1 MAPLI
6 SKWHRELELFSAVK
20 PLIIL
25 EGNVLDQYRYPVAG
39 SIAEDALVPLPEY
52 LQGFLADNGY
62 EQVVFYSNLV
72 GFMNPYQPAQLTAFA
87 QHNGC
92 RVASGAIPAEF
103 KGNTQETAPN
113 IIRRAMA
120 QGAKAT
126 AIVMELASHYIV
138 TPERMD
144 QHDVN
149 SFNLLMQAA
158 MTAATV
164 RTPMGRRQNLLI
176 LLVSKLNDLPAWFYL
191 NNPLCKTILLEAPD
205 REERKRLISGSA
217 WPTFFDSTVYRTD
230 MPYYE
235 QHPEELAQLREKF
248 VGLTEGLTFTEL
260 DAMRRLSKQEC
271 TPIRDLCSI
280 VDLYKYGIKE
290 NPWATLSMDSLRTA
304 KQDFQKRIKGQDPAL
319 ERTLDVV
326 KRAVTGMNGLSSSST
341 AKPKGVLFYAG
352 PTGTGKTETAKA
364 LAEKLFGD
372 ESACIRFDM
381 SEYGQ
386 SHSDQ
391 KLLGAPPGYVGYEA
405 GGQLTN
411 AIKKNPF
418 AVVLFDEIEKAHPS
432 ILDKF
437 LQILEDGRL
446 TDGQGHTV
454 YFSETIIIFTSN
466 LGMYV
471 KDELGRRHQNVTMD
485 MDYAE
490 VEKRL
495 RQAIED
501 HFKLELGRPEILN
514 RIGENIVIFDFIRQ
528 EAGQAILRSQVN
540 KIIRRMEEQKR
551 IRITITDEAY
561 QQLADAA
568 LSDLSNGGRGV
579 GNQVEALLI
588 NPLSRWLFDNGV
600 TGTAQVTITTFDVS
614 ARPPRLECTLP
625 DAKEDASHE

>member
-20 PLIIL
+20 PLLIL
-25 EGNVLDQYRYPVAG
+25 EGNVADMCRYPVEG
-39 SIAEDALVPLPEY
+39 SIPEDKLVPLTEY
-52 LQGFLADNGY
+52 LNGYLTDNGY
-62 EQVVFYSNLV
+62 GQVVFYSNLV
-72 GFMNPYQPAQLTAFA
+72 GFMNPYAPEMLSAFA
-87 QHNGC
+87 RNNSC
-92 RVASGAIPAEF
+92 EVKSGAIPAEF
-103 KGNTQETAPN
+103 KGNGANTAPN
-113 IIRRAMA
+113 IIRRAMSSTSA
-120 QGAKAT
+120 AT
-126 AIVMELASHYIV
+126 AVVMELASHYII

-149 SFNLLMQAA
+149 SFNLLMQSA
-158 MTAATV
+158 MSAATV
-164 RTPMGRRQNLLI
+164 RTPMGKRQNLLI
-176 LLVSKLNDLPAWFYL
+176 LLVQKLNDLPAWFYL
-191 NNPLCKTILLEAPD
+191 NNPLCKTIRIEAPD
-205 REERKRLISGSA
+205 REERKRLISGKA

-230 MPYYE
+230 MPFYE
-235 QHPEELAQLREKF
+235 EHPDELTRLREKF

-260 DAMRRLSKQEC
+260 DAMRRLSKREQ
-271 TPIRDLCSI
+271 TPIRDLCAI
-280 VDLYKYGIKE
+280 VDLYKYGVKE
-290 NPWATLSMDSLRTA
+290 NPWANLSMDSLRTA
-304 KQDFQKRIKGQDPAL
+304 KQDFEKRIKGQDAAL

-352 PTGTGKTETAKA
+352 PTGVGKTETAKA

-386 SHSDQ
+386 PHSDQ
-391 KLLGAPPGYVGYEA
+391 KLMGAPPGYVGYEA

-418 AVVLFDEIEKAHPS
+418 AIVLFDEIEKAHSS

-446 TDGQGHTV
+446 TDGQGNTV

-471 KDELGRRHQNVTMD
+471 KDELGRRYQNVTMD
-485 MDYAE
+485 MDYPE
-490 VEKRL
+490 VQQRL
-495 RQAIED
+495 RQAVED

-514 RIGENIVIFDFIRQ
+514 RIGENIVVFDFIRE
-528 EAGQAILRSQVN
+528 EAGKAILKSQVD
-540 KIIRRMEEQKR
+540 KIIRRLEEKKN
-551 IRITITDEAY
+551 IRVTVTDEAY
-561 QQLADAA
+561 AELSAAA
-568 LSDLSNGGRGV
+568 LADLSNGGRGV

-588 NPLSRWLFDNGV
+588 NPLSRWLFDNAV
-600 TGTAQVTITTFDVS
+600 IENADVTIEHFDV
-614 ARPPRLECTLP
+614 AAVPPCVQCHTE
-625 DAKEDASHE
+625 KEDKRND

>member
-25 EGNVLDQYRYPVAG
+25 EGSVADLCRYPVEG
-39 SIAEDALVPLPEY
+39 SIPEDKLVPLSEY
-52 LQGFLADNGY
+52 LNAYLTDNGY
-62 EQVVFYSNLV
+62 GQVVFYSNLV
-72 GFMNPYQPAQLTAFA
+72 GFMNPYAQKMLDSFA
-87 QHNGC
+87 RTNGC
-92 RVASGAIPAEF
+92 EVKSGAIPAEF
-103 KGNTQETAPN
+103 KGNTQATAPN
-113 IIRRAMA
+113 IIRRAMSQTSA
-120 QGAKAT
+120 AT
-126 AIVMELASHYIV
+126 AVVMELASHYII

-149 SFNLLMQAA
+149 SFNLLMQSA
-158 MTAATV
+158 MSAATV
-164 RTPMGRRQNLLI
+164 RTPMGKRQNLLI
-176 LLVSKLNDLPAWFYL
+176 LLVEKLNDLPAWFYL
-191 NNPLCKTILLEAPD
+191 NNPLCKTIRIEAPD
-205 REERKRLISGSA
+205 REERKRLISGKA

-230 MPYYE
+230 MPFYE
-235 QHPEELAQLREKF
+235 AHPEELTRLREKF
-248 VGLTEGLTFTEL
+248 VGLTDGLTFTEL
-260 DAMRRLSKQEC
+260 DAMRRLSKREQ
-271 TPIRDLCSI
+271 THIRDLCSI

-290 NPWATLSMDSLRTA
+290 NPWQNLSMDSLRTA
-304 KQDFQKRIKGQDPAL
+304 KQDFEKRIKGQDSAL

-352 PTGTGKTETAKA
+352 PTGVGKTETAKA

-386 SHSDQ
+386 PHSDQ
-391 KLLGAPPGYVGYEA
+391 KLMGAPPGYVGYEA

-418 AVVLFDEIEKAHPS
+418 AIVLFDEIEKAHSS

-446 TDGQGHTV
+446 TDGQGNTV

-471 KDELGRRHQNVTMD
+471 KDELGRRYQNVTMD
-485 MDYAE
+485 MDYPE
-490 VEKRL
+490 VQRRL
-495 RQAIED
+495 RQAVED

-514 RIGENIVIFDFIRQ
+514 RIGENIVVFDFIRE
-528 EAGQAILRSQVN
+528 EAGKAILKAQVD
-540 KIIRRMEEQKR
+540 KIIRRLEEQKN
-551 IRITITDEAY
+551 IRVTVTDEAY
-561 QQLADAA
+561 GELSAAA
-568 LSDLSNGGRGV
+568 LADLSNGGRGV

-588 NPLSRWLFDNGV
+588 NPLSRWLFDNLV
-600 TGTAQVTITTFDVS
+600 ISDANVTIEHFDVGCK
-614 ARPPRLECTLP
+614 PPCVRCR
-625 DAKEDASHE
+625 KEESSHD

>member
-62 EQVVFYSNLV
+62 EQVVYYSNLV

-120 QGAKAT
+120 QGTKAT

-149 SFNLLMQAA
+149 SFNLLMQSA

-205 REERKRLISGSA
+205 REERKHLISGNA

-540 KIIRRMEEQKR
+540 KIVRRMEEQKR

-561 QQLADAA
+561 QQLANAA

-600 TGTAQVTITTFDVS
+600 TGNAEVTITAFDVS

-625 DAKEDASHE
+625 DTKEDASHE